1 ELLSTSQAGVSE
13 GRPATRLS
21 KLRPKG
27 HLPAERPSV
36 SSLTHLRPR
45 PLLAAAAH
53 LPMPNAG
60 SFPSLIPALQ
70 DFKPIVNVP
79 AKLTRCASSRLC
91 VLHRNH
97 RSLTKPRE
105 APK

>member
-1 ELLSTSQAGVSE
+1 
-13 GRPATRLS
+13 
-21 KLRPKG
+21 
-27 HLPAERPSV
+27 
-36 SSLTHLRPR
+36 
-45 PLLAAAAH
+45 
-53 LPMPNAG
+53 MPNAG

-70 DFKPIVNVP
+70 DFKPIVNFPV
-79 AKLTRCASSRLC
+79 KLTRCASSRLC